1 MKTLGLKIV
10 LVLLCFIGISAK
22 CTADNA
28 YPYFEYGYQDN
39 PFGHTYYIDFFIQN
53 TDGTLFGSWF
63 IGTGYTNPPNY
74 HYYYSTGP
82 VTVWPPTPPSSAKC
96 YRIIVR
102 VQRDDGQTR
111 YGISAWADLAGL
123 ASGSLV
129 CPVDHF

>member
-22 CTADNA
+22 CTADIA
-28 YPYFEYGYQDN
+28 YPNFEFGYQDN
-39 PFGHTYYIDFFIQN
+39 TLGHTYQIDFYIQN
-53 TDGTLFGSWF
+53 TAGTPFGPWF
-63 IGTGYTNPPNY
+63 LGTQVNYYPNY
-74 HYYYSTGP
+74 HWYVSYGA
-82 VTVWPPTPPSSAKC
+82 VTIYPPSPISQAKC

-111 YGISAWADLAGL
+111 YGISDWADLAGL

-129 CPVDHF
+129 CPVASF

>member
-22 CTADNA
+22 CTADTA
-28 YPYFEYGYQDN
+28 YPYFEFGYQDN
-39 PFGHTYYIDFFIQN
+39 PFGHTYNIDFFIQN
-53 TDGTLFGSWF
+53 TDGTLFGSWYL
-63 IGTGYTNPPNY
+63 GNQNLYPPND
-74 HYYYSTGP
+74 HYLVSYGA
-82 VTVWPPTPPSSAKC
+82 VTIYPPTPPSQAKC

-102 VQRDDGQTR
+102 VQRNDGQTR

-129 CPVDHF
+129 CPVDSF